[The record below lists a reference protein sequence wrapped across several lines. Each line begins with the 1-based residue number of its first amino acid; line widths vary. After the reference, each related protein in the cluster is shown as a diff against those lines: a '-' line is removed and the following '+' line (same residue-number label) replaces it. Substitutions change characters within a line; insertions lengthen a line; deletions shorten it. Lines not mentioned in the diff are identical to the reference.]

1 MDILE
6 RLLLPFRGFFFAST
20 SAIPDLGGGDAGDGG
35 GGGDGR
41 RRGRNP
47 GRR

>member
-20 SAIPDLGGGDAGDGG
+20 SAIPDLGGGMGVMMADGG
-35 GGGDGR
+35 
-41 RRGRNP
+41 
-47 GRR
+47 